1 MREPRW
7 ISRRALLLLHAES
20 LAEHG
25 GLPGTRDEGLL
36 DSALA
41 RPRNHFAYKKKCDLA
56 DLAGVYAFGLSQNHP
71 FRDGNKRV
79 AFLAAGLFLELN
91 GFELVPDQVVAV
103 GAFFALADGKIT
115 EKELAR
121 WIRQNSSR
129 INAAKR

>member
-56 DLAGVYAFGLSQNHP
+56 DLAAVYAFGLSQNHP

>member
-7 ISRRALLLLHAES
+7 INRQALLLLHAES

-25 GLPGTRDEGLL
+25 GLSVTRDEGLL

-41 RPRNHFAYKKKCDLA
+41 RPGNYFAYKKKYDLA
-56 DLAGVYAFGLSQNHP
+56 DLAAACAFGLSQNHP

-91 GFELVPDQVVAV
+91 GIELLPEPVAAVQV
-103 GAFFALADGKIT
+103 FFALADGKLT
-115 EKELAR
+115 ERGLAA

-129 INAAKR
+129 IDAEKS

>member
-7 ISRRALLLLHAES
+7 ISRRALVLLHAET

-25 GLPGTRDEGLL
+25 GLSGVRDEGLL

-56 DLAGVYAFGLSQNHP
+56 DLAATYAFGLSQNHP

-91 GFELVPDQVVAV
+91 GFEFVPEQMAAV
-103 GAFFALADGKIT
+103 QIFFALADGKVT
-115 EKELAR
+115 EEELAG
-121 WIRQNSSR
+121 WIRENSR
-129 INAAKR
+129 RTG

>member
-56 DLAGVYAFGLSQNHP
+56 GLAAVYAFGLSQNHP

>member
-1 MREPRW
+1 MN
-7 ISRRALLLLHAES
+7 RRALLLLLAET

-25 GLPGTRDEGLL
+25 GLSGVRDEGLL

-56 DLAGVYAFGLSQNHP
+56 NLAAAYAFGLSQNHP

-91 GFELVPDQVVAV
+91 GFAFVPGQVAAV
-103 GAFFALADGKIT
+103 QIFFALADGKVA
-115 EKELAR
+115 EEELAR
-121 WIRQNSSR
+121 WIRENSRR
-129 INAAKR
+129 IG